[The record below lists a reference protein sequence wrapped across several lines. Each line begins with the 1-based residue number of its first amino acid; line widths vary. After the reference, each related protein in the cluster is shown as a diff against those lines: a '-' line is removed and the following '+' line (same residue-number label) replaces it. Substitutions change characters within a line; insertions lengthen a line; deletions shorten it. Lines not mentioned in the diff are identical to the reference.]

1 MIRIHEALEALL
13 QPIHDAKRHP
23 DNAWQGDVESIV
35 ESMQANGVYRPIIV
49 QASTGYILAGN
60 HTWEALLHENQRL
73 APMVRVDVDD
83 DTARRILLADNR
95 TAQRGRYDEGDLL
108 ALLQEASD
116 STMGLIGTGWEE
128 PELQALAAANAE
140 PFRANDF
147 APRGTTGG
155 RHCPNCGW
163 DLGG

>member
-1 MIRIHEALEALL
+1 MIRIHEALEPLL

-23 DNAWQGDVESIV
+23 ENAWQGDVDAIV
-35 ESMQANGVYRPIIV
+35 ESMERNGVYRPIIV

-60 HTWEALLHENQRL
+60 HTWEALLSQNQRL
-73 APMVRVDVDD
+73 APMVVVDVDD

-108 ALLQEASD
+108 ALLSD
-116 STMGLIGTGWEE
+116 AVDPTMGLIGTGWEE
-128 PELQALAAANAE
+128 RELQALAAANAE
-140 PFRANDF
+140 PFRATDF
-147 APRGTTGG
+147 APRGPAGA

-163 DLGG
+163 NLGG